1 MTPRAAVQQLGRMI
15 RDDMRSGELSPG
27 AHGVGDVL
35 VEQPSTVL
43 LIVDV
48 TAAEARKRRPDELL
62 CQAYA
67 FMLGQTLE
75 RLRQR
80 AEAGQGFGA
89 IVIDHVRT
97 TIARQIAEGKL
108 PPPAA
113 MVLAGAF
120 TRNSIDLGDGLR
132 NALDAALA
140 QGSGQRV
147 GETPPDPA
155 SMLKALAEA
164 CEHDPFMIHTELTA
178 MIAATPPEVQ
188 LALLGALVQADGP
201 DLREAAIGWLLAE
214 PAIALALAPQI
225 EAAAKQGLV
234 SASSVA
240 HLMVMRNWVPD
251 EQKPAI
257 DAIIRAARTYALP
270 HSRRPA
276 IQVRELLISERD
288 GAGAQS
294 VFASVKEGRDHA
306 LVSIL
311 VKQRHG
317 VRDAWVAR
325 SLGKA
330 EVDGMLMRITTEM
343 PHHEATAE
351 DVALL
356 IGAALAEGA
365 ATGAMP
371 PFGLV
376 QAVRLIGLSDATP
389 TAIVLAD
396 LISTILAGTEPALV
410 SEQAISRALRTSGQ
424 WLADNPSAHSWF
436 ENGDEVEAARKGK
449 RKKAD
454 RIAAIVHEVLEPHR
468 AFWAEVIAWSAFARR
483 GGDDTNWLEMALLA
497 RELADDRPLAEI
509 PLTTFIAVQT
519 EAAAS
524 A

>member
-1 MTPRAAVQQLGRMI
+1 MTPRAAIQQLGRMI
-15 RDDMRSGELSPG
+15 RDDLRAGELSAG
-27 AHGVGDVL
+27 AHSVGDML
-35 VEQPSTVL
+35 VEQPDAVL
-43 LIVDV
+43 LIVDA
-48 TAAEARKRRPDELL
+48 TAAEARKRRPDERLL
-62 CQAYA
+62 QAYA

-89 IVIDHVRT
+89 VVIDQVRT
-97 TIARQIAEGKL
+97 MIARQIAEGKL

-113 MVLAGAF
+113 MVLAAAF
-120 TRNSIDLGDGLR
+120 TRNGIDLGDVLR
-132 NALDAALA
+132 NALNAAMA
-140 QGSGQRV
+140 QRG
-147 GETPPDPA
+147 GERAGEAPPDPA

-164 CEHDPFMIHTELTA
+164 CEHDPFLIHTELAA
-178 MIAATPPEVQ
+178 MIAATPAEVQ
-188 LALLGALVQADGP
+188 LALLDTLVQADAP

-214 PAIALALAPQI
+214 PAIAAPLARRI

-251 EQKPAI
+251 DRKPGI
-257 DAIIRAARTYALP
+257 DAIIKATRVHAPA
-270 HSRRPA
+270 HSRRSS

-311 VKQRHG
+311 VKQGHG

-330 EVDGMLMRITTEM
+330 EVDEMLARITTEM

-356 IGAALAEGA
+356 ISAALADGA

-371 PFGLV
+371 PFGLL
-376 QAVRLIGLSDATP
+376 QAARLIALTDVTANRDVGRRSDLDATCRCGP
-389 TAIVLAD
+389 GLLVR
-396 LISTILAGTEPALV
+396 AGNIQGA
-410 SEQAISRALRTSGQ
+410 SHLRS
-424 WLADNPSAHSWF
+424 
-436 ENGDEVEAARKGK
+436 VAR
-449 RKKAD
+449 
-454 RIAAIVHEVLEPHR
+454 V
-468 AFWAEVIAWSAFARR
+468 
-483 GGDDTNWLEMALLA
+483 
-497 RELADDRPLAEI
+497 
-509 PLTTFIAVQT
+509 
-519 EAAAS
+519 
-524 A
+524 